1 MLIFESP
8 HPLTLVLS
16 YFETYLLF
24 NNVYSVCSFA
34 RSSSVIISHTSFP
47 RPHHTHPTPSSR
59 YTWFTLDTLEEGWQ
73 KVQKLVK
80 EREMALLKEAKRQE
94 RNDEL
99 RKTFAQHANTFH
111 SWLTDVRYRSSW
123 MTSIMFVLHNSVLS
137 RHKIQDIYPPPT
149 HTHRTF
155 LMQGTGTL
163 EEQLEAVKGKS
174 SEVTARK
181 GSLRKVEELGANI
194 EEALIFDNR

>member
-1 MLIFESP
+1 M
-8 HPLTLVLS
+8 
-16 YFETYLLF
+16 
-24 NNVYSVCSFA
+24 
-34 RSSSVIISHTSFP
+34 
-47 RPHHTHPTPSSR
+47 
-59 YTWFTLDTLEEGWQ
+59 
-73 KVQKLVK
+73 VK

-149 HTHRTF
+149 HTHTHTQDVLDARHWYVG
-155 LMQGTGTL
+155 GTAGGS
-163 EEQLEAVKGKS
+163 KGK
-174 SEVTARK
+174 VI
-181 GSLRKVEELGANI
+181 GG
-194 EEALIFDNR
+194 DC